1 MERMPNDW
9 RTTHGLSRLNRKNR
23 PTHGLSRLNR
33 KNRPVECA
41 ESYVEHHRRKVLTKI
56 LPKKYMYKKANWG

>member
-9 RTTHGLSRLNRKNR
+9 RTT
-23 PTHGLSRLNR
+23 PGLSRLNR